1 MRTTSAAQE
10 NGPFPWQKKH
20 RLESFEKTLPE
31 PFGGVLF
38 FMQRKLLIEKT
49 KTYKNKRKQKKIGI
63 NPSFVKVF
71 SLTAMPDLAI
81 ISLLWCR

>member
-20 RLESFEKTLPE
+20 RPESFEKTLPE

-38 FMQRKLLIEKT
+38 FMKRKLGNERE
-49 KTYKNKRKQKKIGI
+49 NRRK
-63 NPSFVKVF
+63 
-71 SLTAMPDLAI
+71 
-81 ISLLWCR
+81 

>member
-38 FMQRKLLIEKT
+38 LCKENWEMKEKT
-49 KTYKNKRKQKKIGI
+49 EENRI